1 MKYWLIKSEPDEF
14 SFDDLLKR
22 PEQTEPWT
30 GVRNYQARNFIRD
43 AMKVGDKVL
52 FYHSSTAVLAIVGIA
67 EVASKPYPDPLQ
79 FDPKS
84 KYVDKSPNQEN
95 PRWVS
100 VDIKAIKKFKHE
112 VTLEQIK
119 NEPKLQTMRLVQRGN
134 RLSVTPVAKQE
145 FELIVTLSETDRL
158 NPPNPPLVRGA
169 KSSVRK

>member
-14 SFDDLLKR
+14 SFDDLLQR

-43 AMKVGDKVL
+43 DMKVGDKVL
-52 FYHSSTAVLAIVGIA
+52 FYHSSTAVLAVVGIA
-67 EVASKPYPDPLQ
+67 EVVSKPYPDPLQ

-100 VDIKAIKKFKHE
+100 VDIKAVKKFKHE
-112 VTLEQIK
+112 VTLERIK
-119 NEPKLQTMRLVQRGN
+119 NEVKLQTMRLVQRGN
-134 RLSVTPVAKQE
+134 RLSVMPVTKQE
-145 FELIVTLSETDRL
+145 FGCIVTLSDGE
-158 NPPNPPLVRGA
+158 
-169 KSSVRK
+169 K